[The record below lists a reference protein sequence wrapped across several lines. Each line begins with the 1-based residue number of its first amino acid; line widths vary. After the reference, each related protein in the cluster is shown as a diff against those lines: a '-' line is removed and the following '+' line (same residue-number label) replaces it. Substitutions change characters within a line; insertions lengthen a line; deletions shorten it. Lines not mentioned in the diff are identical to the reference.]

1 MKREIKHLIKV
12 HSEIL
17 LKKQQQQQ
25 QQQQTKQTNKQQ
37 KQTKRCNKRLQ
48 FYLYMKLVKEE
59 ESLLA
64 IFHKRYSNYC
74 SWWKYIFQLGI

>member
-17 LKKQQQQQ
+17 LKK
-25 QQQQTKQTNKQQ
+25 QQQTKQTNKQQ

-48 FYLYMKLVKEE
+48 FYLHMKLVKEE
-59 ESLLA
+59 ESLLT